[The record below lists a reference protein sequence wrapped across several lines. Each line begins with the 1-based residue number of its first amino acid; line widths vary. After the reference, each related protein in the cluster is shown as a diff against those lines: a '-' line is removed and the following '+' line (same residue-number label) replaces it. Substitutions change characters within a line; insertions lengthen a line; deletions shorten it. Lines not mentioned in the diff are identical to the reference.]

1 MCYLCSIRKRDY
13 KPIKINNMKVKK
25 FYTLQIECHT
35 REEYDKIITFIE
47 AELDTKDCLWYF
59 EDEDLVVQLEYVEKE
74 TFEKISKFLKT
85 L

>member
-1 MCYLCSIRKRDY
+1 MYYLCSIRKRDN

-35 REEYDKIITFIE
+35 QKEYDEITTFINI
-47 AELDTKDCLWYF
+47 ELDPNECLWYF
-59 EDEDLVVQLEYVEKE
+59 EDDLIIQIEYVEEE
-74 TFEKISKFLKT
+74 TFEKISNFLKT

>member
-1 MCYLCSIRKRDY
+1 M
-13 KPIKINNMKVKK
+13 KIKK

-35 REEYDKIITFIE
+35 QEEYDKIITFINI
-47 AELDTKDCLWYF
+47 ELDTRDCLWYF
-59 EDEDLVVQLEYVEKE
+59 EDEDLIIQLEYVEKE